1 MLHCP
6 NLANGTFSKELRT
19 VTLRECQWTL
29 VLRSHVESW
38 VTCWQYDRLKPQKEF
53 WEKSCEWNRE
63 SLLQTKAGKQRTR
76 RRDTGDSLAL
86 AKLRLALTCK
96 MNQSRLY
103 NKTCFT
109 YTSLSKFSS
118 WWSKFHAKNCVL
130 VVWMTCHG
138 KRGKNDSLQIHY
150 QIQSGTA
157 HCNSEIL
164 TSVSNVTSLS
174 FFMCL
179 QGFGTGNSSSTLP
192 PPQFWLLLAPLN
204 SWMVTMWAVTQMCGL
219 SWPLKIAIMIF
230 ADFCPVLVF
239 GTPGWLFAFLN
250 VSRLWADEF

>member
-1 MLHCP
+1 M
-6 NLANGTFSKELRT
+6 
-19 VTLRECQWTL
+19 TLRECQWTH

-38 VTCWQYDRLKPQKEF
+38 VTCWQYDKLKPQKEF

-63 SLLQTKAGKQRTR
+63 TLLQAKAGKEWTR

-86 AKLRLALTCK
+86 EKLRLALTCK

-164 TSVSNVTSLS
+164 RSQMWHHSASL
-174 FFMCL
+174 CAYRVL
-179 QGFGTGNSSSTLP
+179 AQETALP
-192 PPQFWLLLAPLN
+192 PFPHPNSGSFLLLWILEWWPCELPPKC
-204 SWMVTMWAVTQMCGL
+204 VVWAGL
-219 SWPLKIAIMIF
+219 W
-230 ADFCPVLVF
+230 
-239 GTPGWLFAFLN
+239 
-250 VSRLWADEF
+250 RLP